1 MLPLLLQNAYP
12 LASKN
17 RMAAT
22 HPSLKTSRASFFQAA
37 ALNFVLLQLLFF
49 GLLCYLFGSLFQQ
62 TSRTHA
68 LNVLWVD
75 YDGGVIGDAVRD
87 AYKSL
92 QSDGFPTVIEHLPD
106 EFPSEREL
114 REAVCDTSYWAAL
127 YTAPGSSERLGHAL
141 SGAASQHNQ
150 SNVLF
155 YIWNEARYPTVLDSA
170 ISSNLQMLS
179 NAARSAYTAR
189 NSSFAV
195 DTIQPNDTTAM
206 FIYAN
211 PWTLSSINI
220 QPTTQGS
227 RAVYN
232 TICIVLIL
240 IQDFFYL
247 ASING
252 LYAQFKIYNK
262 ISPTRII
269 LTRDII
275 SGTFTM
281 VGSLLV
287 SAAIWA
293 FKDGWILSGKQFAIN
308 WLIIWLFAHVNFLA
322 IDVFTIWLPP
332 QYIPMALISWII
344 TNVTSILLPFSLSP
358 SFYRWAYALPAH
370 EAYEALTNNWSSGC
384 NPHLYYALPILFAY
398 EVIGLAATAI
408 GVYRRCHFAVVAEEA
423 AQDAMRLRIEVALKL
438 EREQN
443 DHLGPSDDESKACGL
458 QQDANGEPSVLNTST
473 TDLQKNMPKGMRN
486 TAENKNRADMETK
499 IEELRIEIVRMETQ
513 ASHGGNVGPSFRLV
527 GS

>member
-92 QSDGFPTVIEHLPD
+92 QSDGFPTVIEHSPD

-127 YTAPGSSERLGHAL
+127 YSAPGSSERLGHAL

-179 NAARSAYTAR
+179 GAARVAYTAR
-189 NSSFAV
+189 NSTFALA
-195 DTIQPNDTTAM
+195 TIQPNDTTAL
-206 FIYAN
+206 FTYAN

-423 AQDAMRLRIEVALKL
+423 AQEAMRLRIEVALKL
-438 EREQN
+438 EREPN
-443 DHLGPSDDESKACGL
+443 DHLGPSDDESKANGL
-458 QQDANGEPSVLNTST
+458 QQDSNGEPSVLNTST
-473 TDLQKNMPKGMRN
+473 TDLQKNMPKEMGN
-486 TAENKNRADMETK
+486 TAEEKNREDMETE
-499 IEELRIEIVRMETQ
+499 IDELRSEIVRMETQ
-513 ASHGGNVGPSFRLV
+513 ASQGGNVGPSFRLV
-527 GS
+527 GT

>member
-1 MLPLLLQNAYP
+1 MMLFSLLQNAYP
-12 LASKN
+12 HASKN
-17 RMAAT
+17 RIAVT
-22 HPSLKTSRASFFQAA
+22 HPSLKDSRVRFFQAA
-37 ALNFVLLQLLFF
+37 ALNFILLQVLFF

-62 TSRTHA
+62 TSRTHD
-68 LNVLWVD
+68 LDVLWVD

-92 QSDGFPTVIEHLPD
+92 QSEGFPTVVEHPKD
-106 EFPSEREL
+106 KFPSEREL
-114 REAVCDTSYWAAL
+114 REAVCDTTYWAAL
-127 YTAPGSSERLGHAL
+127 YTASGSSERLGHAL
-141 SGAASQHNQ
+141 SGDMSQHNQ

-170 ISSNLQMLS
+170 ISSNLQILS
-179 NAARSAYTAR
+179 NAARAAYTAR
-189 NSSFAV
+189 NSTFALA
-195 DTIQPNDTTAM
+195 TIQPNDTTAL
-206 FIYAN
+206 FTYAN

-232 TICIVLIL
+232 TLCIVLIL

-252 LYAQFKIYNK
+252 LYAQFKIYSK

-287 SAAIWA
+287 SAAMWA
-293 FKDGWILSGKQFAIN
+293 FKDGWMVSGKQFAIN
-308 WLIIWLFAHVNFLA
+308 WLIIWLFAHVNFLT

-344 TNVTSILLPFSLSP
+344 TNITSILLPFSLSSP
-358 SFYRWAYALPAH
+358 FYRWAYALPAH

-398 EVIGLAATAI
+398 EMIGLAATAV
-408 GVYRRCHFAVVAEEA
+408 GVYKRCHFAIVTEEA
-423 AQDAMRLRIEVALKL
+423 AQEAMRLRMEVALKHEHARSGHL
-438 EREQN
+438 VLSN
-443 DHLGPSDDESKACGL
+443 DGSNTNGL
-458 QQDANGEPSVLNTST
+458 QQDASDNPSISKIRTLAE
-473 TDLQKNMPKGMRN
+473 DKNKS
-486 TAENKNRADMETK
+486 DMETE
-499 IEELRIEIVRMETQ
+499 IEELGNEIARMETRATQ
-513 ASHGGNVGPSFRLV
+513 GGNLGPSFKLI
-527 GS
+527 

>member
-1 MLPLLLQNAYP
+1 MLFSLLQNTYP
-12 LASKN
+12 SASKN
-17 RMAAT
+17 RISAT
-22 HPSLKTSRASFFQAA
+22 HPSLKFSRASFFQAA

-49 GLLCYLFGSLFQQ
+49 GLLCYLFGSLSQQ
-62 TSRTHA
+62 SSRTHA

-75 YDGGVIGDAVRD
+75 YDGGIIGDAVRD
-87 AYKSL
+87 AYESL
-92 QSDGFPTVIEHLPD
+92 QSDGFPTLVERSIV
-106 EFPSEREL
+106 EFPSEIEL
-114 REAVCDTSYWAAL
+114 REAVCDTAYWAAL
-127 YTAPGSSERLGHAL
+127 YTAPGSSEGLAYAL

-155 YIWNEARYPTVLDSA
+155 YIWNEAKYPTTLDSA
-170 ISSNLQMLS
+170 VSSNLEILS
-179 NAARSAYTAR
+179 RAAHAAYTTR
-189 NSSFAV
+189 NSTFALAM
-195 DTIQPNDTTAM
+195 IQPNDTTAL
-206 FIYAN
+206 ITYAN
-211 PWTLSSINI
+211 PWKLSSINI
-220 QPTTQGS
+220 QPTTQGT

-252 LYAQFKIYNK
+252 LYAQFKVYNK
-262 ISPTRII
+262 ISPMRII

-287 SAAIWA
+287 SAALWA
-293 FKDGWILSGKQFAIN
+293 FRDGWMVSGEQFAIN

-344 TNVTSILLPFSLSP
+344 TNVTSIVLPFSLSP
-358 SFYRWAYALPAH
+358 SFYRWAFALPAH
-370 EAYEALTNNWSSGC
+370 EAYEALTDNWSSGC

-398 EVIGLAATAI
+398 EIIGLAATSV
-408 GVYRRCHFAVVAEEA
+408 GVYRRCHFAVIAEEA
-423 AQDAMRLRIEVALKL
+423 AQDAMRLRIEVALRL
-438 EREQN
+438 DCGRGE
-443 DHLGPSDDESKACGL
+443 HLGLSDDESNANGL
-458 QQDANGEPSVLNTST
+458 QSDANSEPSI
-473 TDLQKNMPKGMRN
+473 
-486 TAENKNRADMETK
+486 METMVTNLRK
-499 IEELRIEIVRMETQ
+499 NVTKRTRISAQETNEAVVETEIEDIENEIMRMETQ
-513 ASHGGNVGPSFRLV
+513 ASQGGNLGPSFKLV